1 MRKLAWWFCMFGMT
15 LRRALYRP
23 VFLLFLLIFPL
34 GMGVLHQV
42 EKRDSGRIAVA
53 LCPGTDAW
61 NQALAERLESE
72 ESSSFFFYP
81 CGTEKEA
88 KKAVMTGRAECAY
101 LFPERLKERLDEGH
115 YTRSVRVLVS
125 PSTVAEKIISE
136 KIFSELFEVYGREL
150 LADYGKNGAAFQT
163 VMARCQTTEARE
175 KACGMLLELYEKYRS
190 NGSTFTFDYQTLQG
204 GTALQT
210 GAMKVVFPVRAG

>member
-34 GMGVLHQV
+34 GMGALHQV

-61 NQALAERLESE
+61 NQALAERLKSE

-81 CGTEKEA
+81 CGTEEEA

-101 LFPERLKERLDEGH
+101 LFPERLKERLDEGQD
-115 YTRSVRVLVS
+115 RKSVV
-125 PSTVAEKIISE
+125 
-136 KIFSELFEVYGREL
+136 
-150 LADYGKNGAAFQT
+150 
-163 VMARCQTTEARE
+163 
-175 KACGMLLELYEKYRS
+175 
-190 NGSTFTFDYQTLQG
+190 
-204 GTALQT
+204 
-210 GAMKVVFPVRAG
+210 

>member
-53 LCPGTDAW
+53 LCPGTDVW
-61 NQALAERLESE
+61 NQALVERLESE
-72 ESSSFFFYP
+72 ESRSFFFYP
-81 CGTEKEA
+81 CGTEEEA

-115 YTRSVRVLVS
+115 YTRAVRVLVS

-136 KIFSELFEVYGREL
+136 KRFSP
-150 LADYGKNGAAFQT
+150 
-163 VMARCQTTEARE
+163 
-175 KACGMLLELYEKYRS
+175 
-190 NGSTFTFDYQTLQG
+190 GSS
-204 GTALQT
+204 
-210 GAMKVVFPVRAG
+210 P

>member
-72 ESSSFFFYP
+72 ESSLFCRVIIPSISP
-81 CGTEKEA
+81 HCNT
-88 KKAVMTGRAECAY
+88 VITGQALFSSRTKQ
-101 LFPERLKERLDEGH
+101 LFPLPGK
-115 YTRSVRVLVS
+115 
-125 PSTVAEKIISE
+125 
-136 KIFSELFEVYGREL
+136 KIFQIHRIGPLFLFFRKINKFSHAIL
-150 LADYGKNGAAFQT
+150 LRQ
-163 VMARCQTTEARE
+163 
-175 KACGMLLELYEKYRS
+175 
-190 NGSTFTFDYQTLQG
+190 
-204 GTALQT
+204 
-210 GAMKVVFPVRAG
+210 